1 MLVGLEVVT
10 DSDGPASE
18 IFICVSSYPC
28 DPSPDIF
35 IMCAEE
41 MQYSVVVV
49 IADETIFY
57 DVLA

>member
-18 IFICVSSYPC
+18 IFICVSSC
-28 DPSPDIF
+28 DPSLDIF

-49 IADETIFY
+49 IADGTIFY